1 MSNLRALTPRQEI
14 RRQKILSAARK
25 LVASQGYEGMVM
37 SDLAEVAEVSPT
49 TLYNLFNTKDEL
61 LLAALRGLIVKNY
74 EKVEKLSQD
83 SGWKYLLKVAENGA
97 WLRSS
102 EPEFGVA
109 ITDALLRA
117 KPGDPLTKL
126 LFESVREDFL
136 RSLKEMKSKR
146 ELRDEVDLPH
156 LATIMVG
163 NYWSTFILLNKGIE
177 RNKQLAVS
185 TKINMLSLLSAS
197 SQGEA
202 KQQMEDWL
210 SQIWSARLE
219 EIKHD

>member
-61 LLAALRGLIVKNY
+61 LLEALRGLIVKNY

-146 ELRDEVDLPH
+146 ELRDEAYLHH
-156 LATIMVG
+156 LATIMV
-163 NYWSTFILLNKGIE
+163 
-177 RNKQLAVS
+177 
-185 TKINMLSLLSAS
+185 
-197 SQGEA
+197 
-202 KQQMEDWL
+202 
-210 SQIWSARLE
+210 
-219 EIKHD
+219 

>member
-61 LLAALRGLIVKNY
+61 LLEALRGLIVKNY
-74 EKVEKLSQD
+74 EKVKNLSED
-83 SGWKYLLKVAENGA
+83 SGWKYLLAVVENGA

-126 LFESVREDFL
+126 LFDGVKEDFL
-136 RSLKEMKSKR
+136 GSLEKMKSKGV
-146 ELRDEVDLPH
+146 LLDGVDPAH
-156 LATIMVG
+156 LATILVG

-177 RNKQLAVS
+177 RNKQLVLS
-185 TKINMLSLLSAS
+185 TKINMLSLLAAS
-197 SQGEA
+197 TRGEA
-202 KQQMEDWL
+202 KQQMEVYL
-210 SQIWSARLE
+210 SQIWHSRLV
-219 EIKHD
+219 EINND

>member
-61 LLAALRGLIVKNY
+61 LLEALRGLIVKNY

-146 ELRDEVDLPH
+146 ELRDEVDLRH

-177 RNKQLAVS
+177 RNKQLALS

-202 KQQMEDWL
+202 KKQIESWL
-210 SQIWSARLE
+210 SQIWSARIE

>member
-1 MSNLRALTPRQEI
+1 MSNLRALTPRQET

-61 LLAALRGLIVKNY
+61 LLEALRGLIVKNY
-74 EKVEKLSQD
+74 EKVEKLSED
-83 SGWKYLLKVAENGA
+83 SGWKYLVKVAENGA

-146 ELRDEVDLPH
+146 ELREEVDLSH
-156 LATIMVG
+156 LSTIMVG

-177 RNKQLAVS
+177 RNKQLAIS

-202 KQQMEDWL
+202 KQQMESWL

>member
-1 MSNLRALTPRQEI
+1 MSNLRALTPRQET

-61 LLAALRGLIVKNY
+61 LLEALRGLIVKNY
-74 EKVEKLSQD
+74 EKVEKLSED
-83 SGWKYLLKVAENGA
+83 SGWKYLVKVAENGA

-146 ELRDEVDLPH
+146 ELREEVDLSH

>member
-1 MSNLRALTPRQEI
+1 MSNLRALTPRQES

-61 LLAALRGLIVKNY
+61 LLEALRGLIVNNY

-146 ELRDEVDLPH
+146 ELREEVDLSH

-177 RNKQLAVS
+177 RNKQLAIS

-202 KQQMEDWL
+202 KQQMETWL
-210 SQIWSARLE
+210 SQRWSARLK

>member
-1 MSNLRALTPRQEI
+1 MSNIRALTPRQEI
-14 RRQKILSAARK
+14 RREKILSAARK

-37 SDLAEVAEVSPT
+37 SDLAVIAGVSPT

-61 LLAALRGLIVKNY
+61 LLEALRGLIVKNY
-74 EKVEKLSQD
+74 ERVGKVPED
-83 SGWKYLLKVAENGA
+83 TGWKYLLKVAENGA

-126 LFESVREDFL
+126 LFEGVREDFL
-136 RSLKEMKSKR
+136 RSLTKMKSKGV
-146 ELRDEVDLPH
+146 LLDEVDPAH
-156 LATIMVG
+156 LATILVG

-177 RNKQLAVS
+177 RNKQLFLS
-185 TKINMLSLLSAS
+185 TKINMLSLLAS
-197 SQGEA
+197 SSRGEA
-202 KQQMEDWL
+202 KQQMEDYL
-210 SQIWSARLE
+210 SQIWHSRLE
-219 EIKHD
+219 EINHD

>member
-1 MSNLRALTPRQEI
+1 MSNIRALTPRQEI
-14 RRQKILSAARK
+14 RREKILSAARK

-37 SDLAEVAEVSPT
+37 SDLAVIAGVSPT

-61 LLAALRGLIVKNY
+61 LLEALRGLIVKNY
-74 EKVEKLSQD
+74 ERVGKVPED
-83 SGWKYLLKVAENGA
+83 TGWKYLLKVAENGA

-126 LFESVREDFL
+126 LFEGVREDFL
-136 RSLKEMKSKR
+136 RSLTKMKSKGV
-146 ELRDEVDLPH
+146 LLDEVDPAH
-156 LATIMVG
+156 LATILVG

-177 RNKQLAVS
+177 RNKQLFLS
-185 TKINMLSLLSAS
+185 TKINMLSLLVS
-197 SQGEA
+197 SSRGEA
-202 KQQMEDWL
+202 KQQMEDYL
-210 SQIWSARLE
+210 SQIWHSRLE
-219 EIKHD
+219 EINHD

>member
-1 MSNLRALTPRQEI
+1 MSNLRALTPRQET

-61 LLAALRGLIVKNY
+61 LLEALRGLIVKNY
-74 EKVEKLSQD
+74 EKVEKLSED
-83 SGWKYLLKVAENGA
+83 SGWKYLVKVAENGA

-146 ELRDEVDLPH
+146 ELREEVDLSH

-177 RNKQLAVS
+177 RNKQLAIS
-185 TKINMLSLLSAS
+185 TKINILSLLSAS

-202 KQQMEDWL
+202 KQQMESWL

>member
-61 LLAALRGLIVKNY
+61 LLEALRGLIVKNY

-177 RNKQLAVS
+177 RNKQLAIS

-202 KQQMEDWL
+202 KQQMESWL

>member
-61 LLAALRGLIVKNY
+61 LLEALRGLIVKNY
-74 EKVEKLSQD
+74 EKVEKLSED
-83 SGWKYLLKVAENGA
+83 SGWKYLVKVAENGA

-146 ELRDEVDLPH
+146 ELRDEVDLRH

>member
-61 LLAALRGLIVKNY
+61 LLEALRGLIVKNY

-146 ELRDEVDLPH
+146 ELRDEVDLRH

>member
-1 MSNLRALTPRQEI
+1 MSNIRALTPRQEI
-14 RRQKILSAARK
+14 RREKILSAARK

-37 SDLAEVAEVSPT
+37 SDLAVIAGVSPT

-61 LLAALRGLIVKNY
+61 LLEALRGLIVKNY
-74 EKVEKLSQD
+74 ERVGKVHED
-83 SGWKYLLKVAENGA
+83 TGWKYLLKVAENGA

-126 LFESVREDFL
+126 LFEGVREDFL
-136 RSLKEMKSKR
+136 RSLTKMKSKGV
-146 ELRDEVDLPH
+146 LLDEVDPAH
-156 LATIMVG
+156 LATILVG

-177 RNKQLAVS
+177 RNKQLFLS
-185 TKINMLSLLSAS
+185 TKINMLSLLVS
-197 SQGEA
+197 SSRGEA
-202 KQQMEDWL
+202 KQQMEDYL
-210 SQIWSARLE
+210 SQIWHSRLE
-219 EIKHD
+219 EINHD

>member
-61 LLAALRGLIVKNY
+61 LLEALRGLIVKNY

>member
-1 MSNLRALTPRQEI
+1 MSNIRALTPRQEI
-14 RRQKILSAARK
+14 RREKILSAARK

-37 SDLAEVAEVSPT
+37 SDLAVIAGVSPT

-61 LLAALRGLIVKNY
+61 LLEALRGLIVKNY
-74 EKVEKLSQD
+74 ERVGKVPED
-83 SGWKYLLKVAENGA
+83 TGWKYLLKVAENGA

-126 LFESVREDFL
+126 LFEGVREDFL
-136 RSLKEMKSKR
+136 RSLTKMKSKGV
-146 ELRDEVDLPH
+146 LLDEVDPAH
-156 LATIMVG
+156 LATILVG

-177 RNKQLAVS
+177 RNKQLFLS
-185 TKINMLSLLSAS
+185 TKINMLSLLAS
-197 SQGEA
+197 SSRGEA
-202 KQQMEDWL
+202 KQQIEDYL
-210 SQIWSARLE
+210 SQIWHSRLE
-219 EIKHD
+219 EINHD

>member
-1 MSNLRALTPRQEI
+1 MSNIRALTPRQEI
-14 RRQKILSAARK
+14 RREKILSAARK

-37 SDLAEVAEVSPT
+37 SDLAVIAGVSPT

-61 LLAALRGLIVKNY
+61 LLEALRGLIVKNY
-74 EKVEKLSQD
+74 ERVGKVPED
-83 SGWKYLLKVAENGA
+83 TGWKYLLKVAENGA

-126 LFESVREDFL
+126 LFEGVREDFL
-136 RSLKEMKSKR
+136 RSLTKMKSKGA
-146 ELRDEVDLPH
+146 LLDEVDPAH
-156 LATIMVG
+156 LATILVG

-177 RNKQLAVS
+177 RNKQLFLS
-185 TKINMLSLLSAS
+185 TKINMLSLLVS
-197 SQGEA
+197 SSRGEA
-202 KQQMEDWL
+202 KQQMEDYL
-210 SQIWSARLE
+210 SQIWHSRLE
-219 EIKHD
+219 EINHD

>member
-61 LLAALRGLIVKNY
+61 LLEALRGLIVKNY

-146 ELRDEVDLPH
+146 ELREEVDLSH

>member
-1 MSNLRALTPRQEI
+1 MSNIRALTPRQEI
-14 RRQKILSAARK
+14 RREKILSAARK

-37 SDLAEVAEVSPT
+37 SDLAVIAGVSPT

-61 LLAALRGLIVKNY
+61 LLEALRGLIVKNY
-74 EKVEKLSQD
+74 ERVGEVPED
-83 SGWKYLLKVAENGA
+83 TGWKYLLKVAENGA

-126 LFESVREDFL
+126 LFEGVREDFL
-136 RSLKEMKSKR
+136 RSLTKMKSKGV
-146 ELRDEVDLPH
+146 LLDEVDPAH
-156 LATIMVG
+156 LATILVG

-177 RNKQLAVS
+177 RNKQLFLS
-185 TKINMLSLLSAS
+185 TKINMLSLLVS
-197 SQGEA
+197 SSRGEA
-202 KQQMEDWL
+202 KQQMEDYL
-210 SQIWSARLE
+210 SQIWHSRLE
-219 EIKHD
+219 EINHD

>member
-61 LLAALRGLIVKNY
+61 LLEALRGLIVKNY
-74 EKVEKLSQD
+74 EKVEKLSED
-83 SGWKYLLKVAENGA
+83 SGWKYLVKVAENGA

-146 ELRDEVDLPH
+146 ELRDEVDLHH

-177 RNKQLAVS
+177 RNKQLAIS

>member
-1 MSNLRALTPRQEI
+1 MSNIRALTPRQEI
-14 RRQKILSAARK
+14 RREKILSAARK

-37 SDLAEVAEVSPT
+37 SDLAVIAGVSPT

-61 LLAALRGLIVKNY
+61 LLEALRGLIVKNY
-74 EKVEKLSQD
+74 ERVGKVPED
-83 SGWKYLLKVAENGA
+83 MGWKYLLKVAENGA

-126 LFESVREDFL
+126 LFEGVREDFL
-136 RSLKEMKSKR
+136 RSLTKMKSKGV
-146 ELRDEVDLPH
+146 LLDEVDPAH
-156 LATIMVG
+156 LATILVG

-177 RNKQLAVS
+177 RNKQLFLS
-185 TKINMLSLLSAS
+185 TKINMLSLLAS
-197 SQGEA
+197 SSRGEA
-202 KQQMEDWL
+202 KQQMEDYL
-210 SQIWSARLE
+210 SQIWHSRLE
-219 EIKHD
+219 EINHD

>member
-1 MSNLRALTPRQEI
+1 MSNLRALTPRQES

-61 LLAALRGLIVKNY
+61 LLEALRGLIVKNY
-74 EKVEKLSQD
+74 EKVEKLSED
-83 SGWKYLLKVAENGA
+83 SGWKYLVKVAENGA

-126 LFESVREDFL
+126 LFASVREDFL

-146 ELRDEVDLPH
+146 ELREEVDLSH

>member
-1 MSNLRALTPRQEI
+1 MSNVRALTPRQES

-61 LLAALRGLIVKNY
+61 LLEALRGLLIKNY
-74 EKVEKLSQD
+74 EKVEKLAED
-83 SGWKYLLKVAENGA
+83 SGWKYLLAVAENGA

-117 KPGDPLTKL
+117 KPGDPLTTL
-126 LFESVREDFL
+126 LFDGVRDDFL
-136 RSLKEMKSKR
+136 NSIKRMKSKGV
-146 ELRDEVDLPH
+146 LLDGVDPVH
-156 LATIMVG
+156 LATILVG

-177 RNKQLAVS
+177 KNKQLILS
-185 TKINMLSLLSAS
+185 TKINMLSLLAASAR
-197 SQGEA
+197 GEA
-202 KQQMEDWL
+202 KQQMEDYL
-210 SQIWSARLE
+210 SQIWHSRLE
-219 EIKHD
+219 EINND

>member
-61 LLAALRGLIVKNY
+61 LLEALRGLIVKNY
-74 EKVEKLSQD
+74 EKVEKLSEG
-83 SGWKYLLKVAENGA
+83 SGWKYLVKVAENGA

-146 ELRDEVDLPH
+146 ELREEVDLSH

>member
-61 LLAALRGLIVKNY
+61 LLEALRGLIVKNY
-74 EKVEKLSQD
+74 EKVEKLSED
-83 SGWKYLLKVAENGA
+83 SGWKYLVKVAENGA

-146 ELRDEVDLPH
+146 ELREEVDLSH

>member
-1 MSNLRALTPRQEI
+1 MSNLRALTPRQES

-61 LLAALRGLIVKNY
+61 LLEALRGLIVKNY

-83 SGWKYLLKVAENGA
+83 SGWEYLLKVAENGA

-146 ELRDEVDLPH
+146 ELREEVDLSH

>member
-1 MSNLRALTPRQEI
+1 MSNLRALTPRQET

-61 LLAALRGLIVKNY
+61 LLEALRGLIVKNY

-83 SGWKYLLKVAENGA
+83 SGWKYLVKVAENGA

>member
-1 MSNLRALTPRQEI
+1 MSNIRALTPRQEI
-14 RRQKILSAARK
+14 RREKILSAARK

-37 SDLAEVAEVSPT
+37 SDLAVIAGVSPT

-61 LLAALRGLIVKNY
+61 LLEALRGLIVKNY
-74 EKVEKLSQD
+74 ERVGEVPED
-83 SGWKYLLKVAENGA
+83 TGWKYLLKVAENGA

-126 LFESVREDFL
+126 LFEGVREDFL
-136 RSLKEMKSKR
+136 RSLTKMKSKGV
-146 ELRDEVDLPH
+146 LLDEVDPAH
-156 LATIMVG
+156 LATILVG

-177 RNKQLAVS
+177 RNKQLFLS
-185 TKINMLSLLSAS
+185 TKINMLSLLAS
-197 SQGEA
+197 SSRGEA
-202 KQQMEDWL
+202 KQQIEDYL
-210 SQIWSARLE
+210 SQIWHSRLE
-219 EIKHD
+219 EINHD

>member
-37 SDLAEVAEVSPT
+37 RDLAEVAEVSPT
-49 TLYNLFNTKDEL
+49 TLYHLFNTKDEL
-61 LLAALRGLIVKNY
+61 LLEALRGLIVKNY

-146 ELRDEVDLPH
+146 ELREEVDLCH

>member
-1 MSNLRALTPRQEI
+1 MSNIKPLTPRQEF
-14 RRQKILSAARK
+14 RREKILSAARK
-25 LVASQGYEGMVM
+25 LVASQGYDGMVM

-61 LLAALRGLIVKNY
+61 LLEALRGLMVKNY
-74 EKVEKLSQD
+74 EKVEKLPED
-83 SGWKYLLKVAENGA
+83 TGWKYLLKVSELGA

-126 LFESVREDFL
+126 LFEGVRDDFL
-136 RSLKEMKSKR
+136 SSLKKMRSR
-146 ELRDEVDLPH
+146 RALLDEVDPYH
-156 LATIMVG
+156 LATILVG

-177 RNKQLAVS
+177 KNKQLILS
-185 TKINMLSLLSAS
+185 TKINMLSLLAAS
-197 SQGEA
+197 SRGEA
-202 KQQMEDWL
+202 KQQIEDYL
-210 SQIWSARLE
+210 SQIWQSRLE
-219 EIKHD
+219 EINND